1 MIIENN
7 WLVTNI
13 KSRLQDSFLEFDV
26 SITNYPYS
34 VVSFETACNNVAKK
48 IQNLNKPIYIGY
60 SGGADSEFVVRLF
73 NTLNIPFTSITVK
86 GPGNFYEYEY
96 ASYLYKELP
105 EINKHIIEISERDYV
120 TN

>member
-1 MIIENN
+1 MDFDDFYDDYEENIQKDVSLKENIVNIENEP
-7 WLVTNI
+7 
-13 KSRLQDSFLEFDV
+13 QDIFNV
-26 SITNYPYS
+26 YA
-34 VVSFETACNNVAKK
+34 VVIN
-48 IQNLNKPIYIGY
+48 
-60 SGGADSEFVVRLF
+60 RLF

-120 TN
+120 TDYVYVTKKMNF

>member
-60 SGGADSEFVVRLF
+60 NGGADSEFVVRLF
-73 NTLNIPFTSITVK
+73 NT
-86 GPGNFYEYEY
+86 
-96 ASYLYKELP
+96 
-105 EINKHIIEISERDYV
+105 
-120 TN
+120 